1 VAAVKV
7 QWSIRSL
14 GDLEEIIKYIARDSP
29 AAARNFALKIIEAVD
44 VLEIFAMTGRTVPE
58 YRDTNIREILYRNYR
73 IVYQLT
79 HGSVTIVTVFHG
91 SRLFQE
97 SGGSGFND

>member
-1 VAAVKV
+1 M
-7 QWSIRSL
+7 
-14 GDLEEIIKYIARDSP
+14 EIIKYIARDSP

-44 VLEIFAMTGRTVPE
+44 ILEVFPMTGRTVPE

-91 SRLFQE
+91 SQLLQE
-97 SGGSGFND
+97 PGGTGFDD